1 MPPHPFLFLL
11 IQCKKQCNMKRAE
24 IKSGVRFGMLTIIE
38 EIDPH
43 ITPCVIIRRRFLT
56 KCDCGKIDRYGYY
69 WRHKDDE

>member
-1 MPPHPFLFLL
+1 
-11 IQCKKQCNMKRAE
+11 MKRAE
-24 IKSGVRFGMLTIIE
+24 IKSGDRFGMLTIIE